1 MKSDTRGANFP
12 EIGLQIICI
21 FLSRVDQRLL
31 RLAPEHRDPHEPRNL
46 CTRFA
51 CPKRNP
57 AEKRVTLCTKA
68 RCDFICVF
76 LSKVDQRLL
85 RLALEHRDTHDPR
98 NMCTENAPRKR
109 NPAEKRLTL
118 FAQAGWILE
127 SGPGGIR
134 ARIEPGEQFS

>member
-1 MKSDTRGANFP
+1 M
-12 EIGLQIICI
+12 
-21 FLSRVDQRLL
+21 
-31 RLAPEHRDPHEPRNL
+31 
-46 CTRFA
+46 A
-51 CPKRNP
+51 CAIQLGPGPWNASPKRSP

-68 RCDFICVF
+68 RCDFIRVF